1 MGFLFQASESF
12 TCSLANSLTEELNI
26 EEMGRGGRTYFKKL
40 PEKNLLTMNQ
50 DPGSK
55 EKKGDK
61 TNVVRPTI

>member
-55 EKKGDK
+55 E
-61 TNVVRPTI
+61 